1 MGLEGSNGSFD
12 GCKPQKVGGGTL
24 ITPLGNLFLRCL
36 HKDMA
41 RFSQGPA
48 EGGGGGEDTS
58 TREEHNMLA
67 LTLPLLLNPTLG
79 LFGGLG
85 YFMVTI
91 GTLALLWKPQ
101 F

>member
-1 MGLEGSNGSFD
+1 MSAQRYGSFFPRAS
-12 GCKPQKVGGGTL
+12 GKGWG
-24 ITPLGNLFLRCL
+24 
-36 HKDMA
+36 
-41 RFSQGPA
+41 
-48 EGGGGGEDTS
+48 EGDTS
-58 TREEHNMLA
+58 TREEHKMLA